1 MNIFI
6 CANCFPPIYGGTE
19 VYSFK
24 LSKALSKIPG
34 NTVTVITPYVKD
46 SYDFDNRLNFNV
58 IRYKSKS
65 GLYFYFF
72 YSIIR
77 FKINRILITHRANFL
92 TLAYY
97 QSFYFNIP
105 YYLTVHGTEHF
116 GEKKIGSIV
125 KKVKRA
131 KKIFAVSK
139 FVEKRLINMG
149 VDTKLITNIPPG
161 TDTDEFH
168 PGINTSFL
176 KDKYNLDGK
185 KVIVSI
191 GRIVEKKGF
200 DMVIRS
206 MPLVLGKFPSAVCF
220 IVGAGRMEKS
230 IKALAKALCLQ
241 DKIIFT
247 GHIPHYKLTIPEYA
261 FYSISDVFVMP
272 SRVDK
277 FNNDYETFGIVY
289 LEANACG
296 KPVIGGKSGGV
307 EDAVVNGETGIIVD
321 PLNKEEIANAI
332 ISLLSNKDLAE
343 RLGRNGRKRVI
354 EDFRWE
360 EIAERINKK
369 MALLPITTVAIRDK

>member
-369 MALLPITTVAIRDK
+369 MEGFR